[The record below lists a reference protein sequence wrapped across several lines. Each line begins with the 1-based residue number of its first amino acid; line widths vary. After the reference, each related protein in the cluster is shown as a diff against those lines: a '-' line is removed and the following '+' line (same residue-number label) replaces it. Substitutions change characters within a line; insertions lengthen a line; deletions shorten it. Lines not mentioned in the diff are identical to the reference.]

1 MTKQRSIWSGLA
13 LIIAGG
19 IFIAASNGG
28 GRSSKLGLIVGGLI
42 IALGLVRMVWP
53 RREVPPPV

>member
-1 MTKQRSIWSGLA
+1 MPKQRSIWSGLA

-19 IFIAASNGG
+19 VFITATNGA

-42 IALGLVRMVWP
+42 IVSGIVRMLLA
-53 RREVPPPV
+53 RREAAPPV

>member
-1 MTKQRSIWSGLA
+1 MAKGSLLSGVG

-19 IFIAASNGG
+19 IFIAAANSS

-42 IALGLVRMVWP
+42 ILLGIGRIVQANRQT
-53 RREVPPPV
+53 PPSV

>member
-1 MTKQRSIWSGLA
+1 MSKQRTIWSGLV

-19 IFIAASNGG
+19 VFLAATNGA

-42 IALGLVRMVWP
+42 IVSGLVRMWRG
-53 RREVPPPV
+53 RREAPPPV

>member
-1 MTKQRSIWSGLA
+1 MSKQRTIWSGLV

-19 IFIAASNGG
+19 VFLAATNGA

-42 IALGLVRMVWP
+42 IVSGLVRMWRA
-53 RREVPPPV
+53 RREGPPPV